1 MEYKTRMRYLLGE
14 KNVVLC
20 KFTWEI
26 WRGFNSIASHCNS
39 LTLIHHL
46 LVLRLSAYDTFLSS
60 PSETI
65 KDHEGI
71 KNKVKKYPNRLKQ
84 RLSIGT
90 GTGGDWTLSCETKEK
105 LGRKINQINP

>member
-90 GTGGDWTLSCETKEK
+90 GTGVTERYHVR
-105 LGRKINQINP
+105 RKKN